1 MCLTAHT
8 HLSKKEEY
16 RKERQ
21 TERRLC
27 GLHLVQLTPLP
38 ALPTS
43 PRSSGSQPVWAGR
56 THQSV
61 LSALILVSAVLRS
74 NWRRHTCFAVFTR
87 VPFSISNKN
96 RIFPHT
102 DCGIVPR
109 RLSWHQRYPLEG
121 CGIFTIFF
129 LVVVVGRLSR
139 SLPFKKGMFL
149 FIRRGPLFF
158 PFSGRKAICLDRSNP
173 AAANQ
178 LVPISFFCLSS
189 LLSLASLFS
198 F

>member
-129 LVVVVGRLSR
+129 SCCCGGEAEPIFTFQKRNVFIYSTRAAF
-139 SLPFKKGMFL
+139 LPF
-149 FIRRGPLFF
+149 
-158 PFSGRKAICLDRSNP
+158 
-173 AAANQ
+173 
-178 LVPISFFCLSS
+178 
-189 LLSLASLFS
+189 
-198 F
+198 